1 MSTERNPFENLEQQF
16 EHMQRQF
23 EKMIDMWDG
32 EQFGVPQTGATTR
45 RMGVDLADRGDEYVL
60 TADVPGFERYD
71 INLRF
76 ADDTLY
82 ITAEYERADREEA
95 DEAEETRYLKSERER
110 RTMKRSIRLPESVDE
125 EAVKATYQN
134 GVLTVTLPK
143 AEQTD
148 VDGTQIAIDE
158 REST

>member
-1 MSTERNPFENLEQQF
+1 MVSSSASR
-16 EHMQRQF
+16 
-23 EKMIDMWDG
+23 K
-32 EQFGVPQTGATTR
+32 TGATTR

-60 TADVPGFERYD
+60 TADVPGFERDD
-71 INLRF
+71 IDFRF